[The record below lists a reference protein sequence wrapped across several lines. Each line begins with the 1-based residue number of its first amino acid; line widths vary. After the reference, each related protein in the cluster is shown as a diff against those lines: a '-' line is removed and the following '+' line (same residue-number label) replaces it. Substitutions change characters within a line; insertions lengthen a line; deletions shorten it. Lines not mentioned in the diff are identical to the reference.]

1 MNRDHS
7 MMSRTMIRA
16 VISAAYLY
24 GSSSE
29 ALQFQDPAGTN
40 FGIAGEN
47 ATYDYVIVG
56 GGTAGNALAYR
67 LATSG
72 HFAVAVIEAGTFA
85 HMNNGNRSVV
95 PGYVTRSG
103 PLVDW
108 EFQTMPQTTLAN
120 QVQPFPRGKCL
131 GGSSAR
137 NLMMY
142 QRPSRGAMQKW
153 ADEVDDQSWT
163 IESTLKYYKRNATF
177 TQPSL
182 DLRPENSIPTYD
194 LSVFGDGPLAVSFPE
209 FVLPIASWQML
220 ALDEIGDP
228 RLDSGMQSGT
238 LLGHGYIPATIDSVK
253 RERSSSQ
260 TSYLSLAMDSSRVT
274 VYTSSLARKIL
285 FDGDKRAVGIDADTS
300 GRSRSSTTGAG
311 APADIDPQVSGIGPA
326 EILEDL
332 SIPIIKDAPG
342 VGQNLQDHI
351 MLGISFF
358 AQAEAALVYQNDPLK
373 MAEAV
378 AEYNE
383 HRSGF
388 VSASP
393 GALVSFQKLV
403 DVPSLGISFQ
413 TQQDLGNVPEDWP
426 DVQVFGWTSYV
437 GENLA
442 AAPPPDQ
449 RNYASFLAGLTAP
462 LSRGEVS
469 ISTSDMADPPII
481 DPEWLNHPANQEMAV
496 AALRRMSQLLST
508 NAMQQ
513 IATEGRSFP
522 DASVTSYEDLLT
534 AVRSQAG
541 SFAHAAAT
549 NKMGRPSNSMAVI
562 DSKAKVYGVQNLR
575 VVDASAFPFLP
586 PGQPQATVYMLAEKI
601 ADDILQAAS

>member
-7 MMSRTMIRA
+7 MMIRTMVRA

-142 QRPSRGAMQKW
+142 QRPSCGAMQKW

-163 IESTLKYYKRNATF
+163 VESTLKYYKRSATF

-182 DLRPENSIPTYD
+182 DLRPQNSTPTYD
-194 LSVFGDGPLAVSFPE
+194 LGVFGDGPLAVSSPE
-209 FVLPIASWQML
+209 FVLPIASWQMI

-228 RLDSGMQSGT
+228 KLDNGMQSGA
-238 LLGHGYIPATIDSVK
+238 LLGHGYIPATIDS
-253 RERSSSQ
+253 
-260 TSYLSLAMDSSRVT
+260 
-274 VYTSSLARKIL
+274 
-285 FDGDKRAVGIDADTS
+285 
-300 GRSRSSTTGAG
+300 
-311 APADIDPQVSGIGPA
+311 VSGIGPA

-332 SIPIIKDAPG
+332 SIPIIKVAPG
-342 VGQNLQDHI
+342 IGQNLQDHI

-358 AQAEAALVYQNDPLK
+358 AQAETASVYQNDPLK

-378 AEYNE
+378 TEYNK

-403 DVPSLGISFQ
+403 DGPSLGVSFQ

-426 DVQVFGWTSYV
+426 DVQVFGWSSYV

-449 RNYASFLAGLTAP
+449 RNYAGFLAGLTAP

-481 DPEWLNHPANQEMAV
+481 DPQWLNHPADQEMAV